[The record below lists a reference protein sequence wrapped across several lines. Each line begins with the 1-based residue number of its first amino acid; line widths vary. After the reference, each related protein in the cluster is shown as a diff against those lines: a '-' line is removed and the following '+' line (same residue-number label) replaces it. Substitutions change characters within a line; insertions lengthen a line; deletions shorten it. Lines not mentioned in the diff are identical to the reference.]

1 MTKYIIIGLLVII
14 ISLLVYL
21 FFQYVSLAAIKVQNE
36 NLKIENKKLTN
47 SIAFIEKS
55 KEIEKSFTNSSE
67 IIAKG
72 GQSPNQEDEDIKSE
86 TKNTI
91 DSITADYNNS
101 MRLQDDSN

>member
-1 MTKYIIIGLLVII
+1 MTKYIIIGLLVVI

-67 IIAKG
+67 II
-72 GQSPNQEDEDIKSE
+72 NTMIDEDIKSE

>member
-1 MTKYIIIGLLVII
+1 MTKYIIIGLLIVI

-67 IIAKG
+67 II
-72 GQSPNQEDEDIKSE
+72 NTMIDEDIKSE

>member
-1 MTKYIIIGLLVII
+1 MTKYIIIGLLVVI

-67 IIAKG
+67 IIN
-72 GQSPNQEDEDIKSE
+72 NQEDEDIKSE

>member
-1 MTKYIIIGLLVII
+1 MTKYIIIGLLVVI

-67 IIAKG
+67 IIN
-72 GQSPNQEDEDIKSE
+72 NQQDEDIKSE

-91 DSITADYNNS
+91 DSIVTDYNNS

>member
-1 MTKYIIIGLLVII
+1 MTKYIIIGLLIVI

-47 SIAFIEKS
+47 SLAFIEKS

-67 IIAKG
+67 IINNM
-72 GQSPNQEDEDIKSE
+72 PVEDIKSE

>member
-1 MTKYIIIGLLVII
+1 MTKYIIIGLLIVI
-14 ISLLVYL
+14 ISLIVYL

-67 IIAKG
+67 II
-72 GQSPNQEDEDIKSE
+72 NTMIDEDIKSE